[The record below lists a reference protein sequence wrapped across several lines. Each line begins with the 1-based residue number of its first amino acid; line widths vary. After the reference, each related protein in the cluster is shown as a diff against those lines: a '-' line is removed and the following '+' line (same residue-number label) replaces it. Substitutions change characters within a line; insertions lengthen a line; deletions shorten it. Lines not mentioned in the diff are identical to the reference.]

1 MLRHNGNQIYLPVNA
16 NITLEVFLISLKTE
30 MLHFFAQESLN
41 IKILCKVTQTGL
53 SQGWLLYH
61 WNCIFF
67 YKVGRLNQCFDIF
80 KKKTMT
86 AFVEI
91 HIVTLPCE
99 ITYNIYL
106 FCCGRCPVK
115 TFFSAKNY
123 QKGNDNVSSWN
134 LSCLR
139 TV

>member
-1 MLRHNGNQIYLPVNA
+1 MLRHNGNQSYLPVNA
-16 NITLEVFLISLKTE
+16 NITLEVFFNITKNKL
-30 MLHFFAQESLN
+30 LHLFAQESLN
-41 IKILCKVTQTGL
+41 IKNLCKVTQIGI
-53 SQGWLLYH
+53 SQGWLLHH
-61 WNCIFF
+61 WNCIYFIKWADWTNVLIF
-67 YKVGRLNQCFDIF
+67 LN
-80 KKKTMT
+80 KKTMS

-91 HIVTLPCE
+91 YIVTLPCE

-106 FCCGRCPVK
+106 FCCGRCPGK